1 MKDNAQSGF
10 TLIEILVTMLVMTIG
25 FLGLAALQTTGLQQS
40 QNTYFRTQADILARD
55 IADRM
60 RANRFGVLSGSY
72 EFAGGAVPAD
82 QGCVA
87 SGADC
92 TELEMATQDL
102 NEWMLRVQTL
112 PGGDATV
119 VANGS
124 LQTVTIMWDELR
136 TGAAGANCDPN
147 DPADLACLV
156 INVEI

>member
-10 TLIEILVTMLVMTIG
+10 TLIEILVTMLVMAIG
-25 FLGLAALQTTGLQQS
+25 FMGLAALQTTGLQQS
-40 QNTYFRTQADILARD
+40 QSTYFRTQADILARD

-72 EFAGGAVPAD
+72 EFAGAAVPAD

-102 NEWMLRVQTL
+102 HEWMLRVQTL
-112 PGGDATV
+112 PSGDATV

-136 TGAAGANCDPN
+136 TGAAGTNCDPN

>member
-1 MKDNAQSGF
+1 MKSNSHSGF
-10 TLIEILVTMLVMTIG
+10 TLIEILVTMLVLAIG
-25 FLGLAALQTTGLQQS
+25 FLGLAALQSTGLQQS

-55 IADRM
+55 VADRM
-60 RANRFGVLSGSY
+60 RANRLGVLNGSY
-72 EFAGGAVPAD
+72 EFAGAAVPAD
-82 QGCVA
+82 QGCA
-87 SGADC
+87 AAGADC

-102 NEWMLRVQTL
+102 HEWMLRVQTL

-119 VANGS
+119 AANGN

-136 TGAAGANCDPN
+136 NGAAGTNCDPN

>member
-1 MKDNAQSGF
+1 MKSNTQSGF
-10 TLIEILVTMLVMTIG
+10 TLIEILVTMLVMAIG
-25 FLGLAALQTTGLQQS
+25 FMGLAALQTSGLQQS

-72 EFAGGAVPAD
+72 EFAGAAVPAD

-102 NEWMLRVQTL
+102 RELMLRVQTL

-119 VANGS
+119 AANGS
-124 LQTVTIMWDELR
+124 LQTVTIRWDELR
-136 TGAAGANCDPN
+136 TGAVGVNCDPN